1 MVSGFHLCFLQMIWH
16 KKLARLALR
25 LQVSAEKRWN
35 SLFGVGMSRVHLH
48 FDAVPFTEAGEIR
61 LS

>member
-1 MVSGFHLCFLQMIWH
+1 MVSGFHLQIWH

-25 LQVSAEKRWN
+25 LQVSAGKRWN
-35 SLFGVGMSRVHLH
+35 SLFGVGMSHVHHHL
-48 FDAVPFTEAGEIR
+48 DAVPFTEAGEIR